1 MHSQLKLTLTTTT
14 SQSPKTNHPKAR
26 TPDTDVNRPKRK
38 LWSRRSRTSLHPPWS
53 KVASKLKAKSPRE
66 DSRKVRT
73 EVVVVVVEAVA
84 AEVAEVDLATL
95 LTVTRKKE
103 VAQEPKVEKEE
114 AEEVAAEEVTTALL
128 AEKERIR
135 SKIPARPVRDNLSE
149 ESPEKMPTL
158 TIADQEPDVAREI
171 NKNPEVAVDNGETQS
186 KTSPKLKVKKVK
198 RKKRLKKSLLKKPRL
213 KSQLLNPLR
222 KKNPMYT

>member
-1 MHSQLKLTLTTTT
+1 M
-14 SQSPKTNHPKAR
+14 
-26 TPDTDVNRPKRK
+26 
-38 LWSRRSRTSLHPPWS
+38 
-53 KVASKLKAKSPRE
+53 KAKSSRE

-73 EVVVVVVEAVA
+73 PEVVAVVVEAVA

-103 VAQEPKVEKEE
+103 VAKEPKVEKEE

-128 AEKERIR
+128 AKKERIR
-135 SKIPARPVRDNLSE
+135 SKIPARLVRDNLSK

-213 KSQLLNPLR
+213 KSQLNPLR

>member
-1 MHSQLKLTLTTTT
+1 M
-14 SQSPKTNHPKAR
+14 
-26 TPDTDVNRPKRK
+26 
-38 LWSRRSRTSLHPPWS
+38 
-53 KVASKLKAKSPRE
+53 KAKSPRE

-73 EVVVVVVEAVA
+73 PEVVVVVVEAVA

-128 AEKERIR
+128 AKKEKERIR

-222 KKNPMYT
+222 KKSPMYT

>member
-1 MHSQLKLTLTTTT
+1 MTLEKTSLKFRP
-14 SQSPKTNHPKAR
+14 SHPLAR
-26 TPDTDVNRPKRK
+26 TPDMAVNRPKRK
-38 LWSRRSRTSLHPPWS
+38 LWSRRSRTSLHPQWS

-73 EVVVVVVEAVA
+73 PEVVVVVVEAVA

-128 AEKERIR
+128 AKKEKERIR